1 MKGGAG
7 SDLSAMIVQEY
18 FLSIYLIGQ
27 HEISIFPD
35 FVKAI
40 HHYPFI
46 SASAVRSDCGA
57 PLLVTEIIHVSKPG
71 VY

>member
-7 SDLSAMIVQEY
+7 SDLPAMIVQEY
-18 FLSIYLIGQ
+18 FLSIYLSGQ

-46 SASAVRSDCGA
+46 SPSADCWA
-57 PLLVTEIIHVSKPG
+57 LLILTEIIHVSEPG